1 MFELTVAE
9 SGAVIL
15 VSFVAGVCGG
25 LWGIGAGWAVVPML
39 VLVGVPTHLAV
50 GCSIV
55 HLVAKSLY
63 PVVRRWKALDW
74 SPEGGGW
81 WIAVPMCVGSAAVVF
96 VGVSLLS
103 LAKARAAAPLMVAL
117 CYCVLLAVIVAYG
130 IYDRVVRNE
139 SGEGIGSGPAR
150 ALASFFLGLLTGFL
164 AGLMGI
170 GGGLVR
176 RPVLTYV
183 MGTKERNTG
192 PIAQLTVLVTSLV
205 AIYPHWNDGNIHWGL
220 AGLLCAG
227 GIMGQFMGNHWRQPL
242 LDTPYEDAIQS
253 TYLVAAGALLIAE
266 ILKILTFSSTALGL
280 LIIAAAAI
288 AFYSGWMVHRARA
301 AKGSL
306 RLPHAADSTGPG
318 HDAL

>member
-1 MFELTVAE
+1 MAE

-39 VLVGVPTHLAV
+39 VLIGVPTHLAV

-55 HLVAKSLY
+55 HLAVKSLY
-63 PVVRRWKALDW
+63 PAVRRWEALDW
-74 SPEGGGW
+74 SSKGAGW
-81 WIAVPMCVGSAAVVF
+81 WIAVPMCGGSVAVVF
-96 VGVSLLS
+96 LGVSLLS
-103 LAKARAAAPLMVAL
+103 LAKAREAAPLIVAV
-117 CYCVLLAVIVAYG
+117 CYCALLAIIVAYG
-130 IYDRVVRNE
+130 IYDRIVRNE
-139 SGEGIGSGPAR
+139 TGEGIGSGPAR
-150 ALASFFLGLLTGFL
+150 ALVSFFLGLLTGFL

-183 MGTKERNTG
+183 IGTKERNTG

-205 AIYPHWNDGNIHWGL
+205 AIYPHWYDGNIHWGL

-242 LDTPYEDAIQS
+242 LETPFEDAIQL
-253 TYLVAAGALLIAE
+253 TYLVAAGALLLAE
-266 ILKILTFSSTALGL
+266 ALKILALSSIALGL
-280 LIIAAAAI
+280 LIITATGIAI
-288 AFYSGWMVHRARA
+288 YSGRMVHRAKA
-301 AKGSL
+301 AKGPLLS
-306 RLPHAADSTGPG
+306 PHGADSTRPG
-318 HDAL
+318 RE